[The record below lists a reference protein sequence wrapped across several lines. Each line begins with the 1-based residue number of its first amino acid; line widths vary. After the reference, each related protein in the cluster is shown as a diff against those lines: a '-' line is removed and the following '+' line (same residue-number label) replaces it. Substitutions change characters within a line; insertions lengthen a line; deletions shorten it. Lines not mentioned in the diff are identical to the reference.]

1 LFDSVFS
8 IFSDWFWLFLTITC
22 LGNLPIVAAVDFKTP
37 FPSIPFAAFSTFIQ
51 ATFSSEISL
60 ATVLVVL
67 FSMLDNPE
75 LLNLHACQKH
85 PSQNEKKICATAWI
99 KALSRALG
107 DGLEVNRSVFWKK
120 TDYIPKDWTG
130 SLALKLD
137 DLAELLHLSS
147 YDKNGHFQ
155 KELKTVSQSDI
166 EPIRF
171 ICPISMSCTTK
182 GCNAA
187 HLSLATRERDIPKV
201 TLIKGSSIFTRVFA
215 LTGECAKCHTLYTA
229 DHESYV
235 IPDQRR
241 REVFLNMAPY
251 LKVGTNIWVDRVF
264 SNAVINGVYSFH
276 ASTNAYV
283 EYWNQSFGSLY
294 ATNV

>member
-1 LFDSVFS
+1 
-8 IFSDWFWLFLTITC
+8 
-22 LGNLPIVAAVDFKTP
+22 
-37 FPSIPFAAFSTFIQ
+37 
-51 ATFSSEISL
+51 
-60 ATVLVVL
+60 
-67 FSMLDNPE
+67 M
-75 LLNLHACQKH
+75 
-85 PSQNEKKICATAWI
+85 
-99 KALSRALG
+99 
-107 DGLEVNRSVFWKK
+107 
-120 TDYIPKDWTG
+120 
-130 SLALKLD
+130 KLD
-137 DLAELLHLSS
+137 DLAELLHLSP

-215 LTGECAKCHTLYTA
+215 LTGECAKCHTLYAA

-241 REVFLNMAPY
+241 RKVFLNMAPY

-276 ASTNAYV
+276 ASTSAYV

-294 ATNV
+294 ATNGVKLGRKQVWQAFIQESIRTLANAANINFEAHANMDINGLVQQALNVLGNDGVICAAQNHSCSECTKPYKQTVTDAGDSTRSVKMAVLDGIVMGPTVSFEIIL